1 MVLFKEKFP
10 DYHQI
15 VTKLISKFF
24 DPPNPNE
31 CRSRT
36 WNTGGDLMD
45 YKQITKN
52 DIKLVLQIVTKL
64 KKEKRKRE
72 FLVLLFYGFIL

>member
-1 MVLFKEKFP
+1 LSINSSADEKGPFIFEVNP
-10 DYHQI
+10 
-15 VTKLISKFF
+15 FGF
-24 DPPNPNE
+24 EPPL
-31 CRSRT
+31 
-36 WNTGGDLMD
+36 GGDLMD

-52 DIKLVLQIVTKL
+52 DIKLVFQIVTKL

>member
-1 MVLFKEKFP
+1 MQTE
-10 DYHQI
+10 D
-15 VTKLISKFF
+15 TES
-24 DPPNPNE
+24 
-31 CRSRT
+31 
-36 WNTGGDLMD
+36 GGDLMD

-64 KKEKRKRE
+64 KKEKRKRK